1 MVHPLPYLGALATP
15 HTSVIPV
22 GTRMEKQNEASP
34 TGSGKGGK
42 ILAVLLLLVGL
53 AVGGGSGALVASVLQ
68 SGSPGGTKAAS
79 TAHPDSL
86 HDDEDEFEEEAP
98 RKSVVRPVYLV
109 EDLVLNPAGS
119 QGTRFL
125 MASIALEVR
134 DEAAVAQLR
143 ERDPQIRDRL
153 LAVLGSKTVSELV
166 APDSARAALRVELRD
181 STARLFP
188 RGTVHRVYLPKF
200 VVQ

>member
-1 MVHPLPYLGALATP
+1 
-15 HTSVIPV
+15 
-22 GTRMEKQNEASP
+22 MEKQNEASP

-53 AVGGGSGALVASVLQ
+53 AVGGGSGALVASVLTSNS
-68 SGSPGGTKAAS
+68 SGGAPRDS
-79 TAHPDSL
+79 TARSDSL
-86 HDDEDEFEEEAP
+86 YDEEDDEEAP
-98 RKSVVRPVYLV
+98 PRSKKVAPRPVYLV

-125 MASIALEVR
+125 MASVALEVR
-134 DEAAVAQLR
+134 DEAAVAQLK

-153 LAVLGSKTVSELV
+153 LTVLGSKTVNELV

-188 RGTVHRVYLPKF
+188 RGTVHRVYLPRF